1 MLQQL
6 VRAAIELGG
15 LRRDA
20 TANVIT
26 KRGALS
32 IVDFRNERD
41 RSETVATG
49 HQEQL
54 LTIARHVGTR
64 LMPAIACRERALPE

>member
-6 VRAAIELGG
+6 VSAAIELGG

-20 TANVIT
+20 TTNVIP
-26 KRGALS
+26 KRGALA
-32 IVDFRNERD
+32 IVDLRNERD

-49 HQEQL
+49 HQQQL
-54 LTIARHVGTR
+54 VTIARHSEAR
-64 LMPAIACRERALPE
+64 LVPAIAYREWALPE